1 MIVPMDARAVRFSEV
16 GRALSA
22 AARTGGLDAPAFR
35 SPPRVLH
42 RDRTLL
48 RRPHAGATVAVRL
61 TGRPFGAVVA
71 DMVEGV
77 LVANDLTGDDAS
89 RWRREL
95 WSAVE
100 RATGEV
106 LEAA

>member
-1 MIVPMDARAVRFSEV
+1 
-16 GRALSA
+16 
-22 AARTGGLDAPAFR
+22 
-35 SPPRVLH
+35 VLH
-42 RDRTLL
+42 RDRTL
-48 RRPHAGATVAVRL
+48 RRRHGASPTVAVRL
-61 TGRPFGAVVA
+61 NGRPFAAVVA

-77 LVANDLTGDDAS
+77 LVANGLVDDDAA
-89 RWRREL
+89 RWRRDL